1 MRMIISSKQLQSI
14 LQLNQVSKTRK
25 NIDYFEQAAV
35 NRSDTLVLSSRAQ
48 ELHFVKEQVLKS
60 PEVRAER
67 INEIKKQIQD
77 GNYQVSSNEI
87 ALKMISRSLVDEL
100 AGR

>member
-1 MRMIISSKQLQSI
+1 MIISNKQLQSI
-14 LQLNQVSKTRK
+14 LQLNQITGTRK
-25 NIDYFEQAAV
+25 
-35 NRSDTLVLSSRAQ
+35 RSDYAGPAEAGRSDSLVLSSKAQ

-67 INEIKKQIQD
+67 ISELKKRIQE
-77 GNYQVSSNEI
+77 GQYQVPSQDI
-87 ALKMISRSLVDEL
+87 ALKMISRSLVDEI